1 MDGFVQDDRILTIDT
16 PLGPNQFLI
25 ESFSGREAISG
36 LFSFQ
41 ASVRSVDEGFEPRQL
56 IAQPVTVSLR
66 LQDGEYRSFN
76 GYVES
81 LSAGAA
87 AARGQR
93 HYRLNIVPWLW
104 FLTRTSD
111 CRIFQNQSVPDILQ
125 SIFAELGYGD
135 HDFSRVGKACK
146 PRDYCVQYR
155 ETDLNFVLRLLQ
167 EEGLY
172 FTFRHEAKRHVLV
185 VGFQTSGYSTGTEPT
200 LPFSTTS
207 SDTNHVHEWQ
217 RRYAYQATA
226 WARHDYNF
234 ETNRT
239 SLLERTPTVSD
250 YQQHPGHEY
259 FDYPGLHDDKGDGS
273 DATRLAMQAEEV
285 ERETVQAAGDCR
297 SVAPGGRFTLS
308 GHPVEAENGSYVVL
322 SVSHQAT
329 GSSYETGAQGGQGYA
344 NSFSCMPSKTPY
356 VPRRTVMRPAIAGL
370 QTAVVVGPAG
380 SEIHTNDHAQ
390 VKVQFHWDRRGAS
403 NEHSSCWIRVAQS
416 WAGSSFGSQVIPRVG
431 MEVAVGFLEGNPDR
445 PMIVGLVPNAE
456 TKTHLSLPGQMT
468 QTSLRTASSP
478 GGGGYNEFTLEDK
491 AGSEEVLLKAQKDFS
506 TAVANNMFV
515 QVGNASVQRAE
526 NLIVLQI
533 TTKDVK
539 SLIQLTPDAIVLQSN
554 GSTITLNEQGIDE
567 DGAKIWLNS
576 SSS

>member
-16 PLGPNQFLI
+16 PLGPDQFLL
-25 ESFSGREAISG
+25 ESFGGREAISE

-41 ASVRSVDEGFEPRQL
+41 ASVRSVDESFEPKQL
-56 IAQPVTVSLR
+56 IAKPVTVSLR
-66 LQDGEYRSFN
+66 LSDGEYRSFN

-81 LSAGAA
+81 IGVGYAA
-87 AARGQR
+87 SRGQR
-93 HYRLNIVPWLW
+93 HYRLNLVPWLW

-125 SIFAELGYGD
+125 AIFAELGYSD

-146 PRDYCVQYR
+146 PRDFCVQYR

-172 FTFRHEAKRHVLV
+172 FSFRHEPKRHVLV
-185 VGFQTSGYSTGTEPT
+185 VGFQTSGYSTGTEPV

-217 RRYAYQATA
+217 RLYAYQATA

-250 YQQHPGHEY
+250 YQQHPDHEY
-259 FDYPGLHDDKGDGS
+259 FDYPGLHDDKGDGA
-273 DATRLAMQAEEV
+273 DATKLAMQAEEV
-285 ERETVQAAGDCR
+285 DRDLVQAASDCR
-297 SVAPGGRFTLS
+297 SITPNGRFHLS
-308 GHPVEAENGSYVVL
+308 NHPIDEENDSYVVL
-322 SVSHQAT
+322 SAVHHAT
-329 GSSYETGAQGGQGYA
+329 GSSYETGTNSAMGYT
-344 NSFSCMPSKTPY
+344 NSFVCMPSKTPY
-356 VPRRTVMRPAIAGL
+356 VPRRTVTRPEISGL
-370 QTAVVVGPAG
+370 QTAVVVGPSGA
-380 SEIHTNDHAQ
+380 EIHTNPNGQ

-416 WAGSSFGSQVIPRVG
+416 WAGASFGSQVIPRVG
-431 MEVAVGFLEGNPDR
+431 MEVAVAFLEGNPDR
-445 PMIVGLVPNAE
+445 PMIVGLVPNTE
-456 TKTHLSLPGQMT
+456 TKTHLHLPGQMT
-468 QTSLRTASSP
+468 QTSMRTASSP

-491 AGSEEVLLKAQKDFS
+491 AGSEEVLLKSQKDFS
-506 TAVANNMFV
+506 TVVTNNMFA
-515 QVGNASVQRAE
+515 QVGNASIQRAE
-526 NLIVLQI
+526 NLLVLQ
-533 TTKDVK
+533 VGK

-554 GSTITLNEQGIDE
+554 GSTIVLNEQGISE
-567 DGAKIWLNS
+567 NGTKIWLNCS
-576 SSS
+576 VS

>member
-16 PLGPNQFLI
+16 PLGPDRFLL
-25 ESFSGREAISG
+25 ETFGGREAISE

-41 ASVRSVDEGFEPRQL
+41 ASVRSVDESFEPKQL
-56 IAQPVTVSLR
+56 IAKPVTVSLR
-66 LQDGEYRSFN
+66 LSDGDYRSFN

-81 LSAGAA
+81 ISVGYAA
-87 AARGQR
+87 SRGQR
-93 HYRLNIVPWLW
+93 HYRLNLVPWLW
-104 FLTRTSD
+104 FLARTSD

-125 SIFAELGYGD
+125 SIFAELGYPD

-146 PRDYCVQYR
+146 PRDFCVQYR

-172 FTFRHEAKRHVLV
+172 FSFRHEPKRHVLV
-185 VGFQTSGYSTGTEPT
+185 VGFQTSGYSTGTEPV

-217 RRYAYQATA
+217 RLYAYQATA

-250 YQQHPGHEY
+250 YQQHPDHEY

-273 DATRLAMQAEEV
+273 DATKLAMQAEEV
-285 ERETVQAAGDCR
+285 DRDLVQAASDCR
-297 SVAPGGRFTLS
+297 SITPGGRFHLS
-308 GHPVEAENGSYVVL
+308 NHPIDEENDSYVVL
-322 SVSHQAT
+322 SAVHQAT
-329 GSSYETGAQGGQGYA
+329 GSSYETGTQSGMGYA
-344 NSFSCMPSKTPY
+344 NSFVCMPSKTPY
-356 VPRRTVMRPAIAGL
+356 VPRRTVTRPEISGL
-370 QTAVVVGPAG
+370 QTAVVVGPSGA
-380 SEIHTNDHAQ
+380 EIHTNPNGQ

-416 WAGSSFGSQVIPRVG
+416 WAGTSFGSQVIPRVG
-431 MEVAVGFLEGNPDR
+431 MEVAVAFLEGNPDR

-456 TKTHLSLPGQMT
+456 TKTHLNLPGQMT

-478 GGGGYNEFTLEDK
+478 GGGGYNEYTLEDK
-491 AGSEEVLLKAQKDFS
+491 AGSEEVLLKSHKDFS
-506 TAVANNMFV
+506 TLVTNNMFAE
-515 QVGNASVQRAE
+515 VGNASVQRAE
-526 NLIVLQI
+526 NLIVLQ
-533 TTKDVK
+533 VGK

-554 GSTITLNEQGIDE
+554 GSTIVLNEQGISE
-567 DGAKIWLNS
+567 NGTKIWLNS
-576 SSS
+576 SGS

>member
-1 MDGFVQDDRILTIDT
+1 MDGFVQDDRVLTLDT
-16 PLGPNQFLI
+16 PLGPNQFLL

-41 ASVRSVDEGFEPRQL
+41 ASVRSVDEGFEPKQL
-56 IAQPVTVSLR
+56 IAKPVTVSLR

-81 LSAGAA
+81 LSAGQAA
-87 AARGQR
+87 SRGQR

-111 CRIFQNQSVPDILQ
+111 CRIFQNQTVPAILQ
-125 SIFAELGYGD
+125 SIFAELGYAD
-135 HDFSRVGKACK
+135 HDFSRVGKACR

-172 FTFRHEAKRHVLV
+172 FTFRHEPKRHVLV
-185 VGFQTSGYSTGTEPT
+185 VGFQTGGYSTGVEPV

-207 SDTNHVHEWQ
+207 SDTNHVREWQ

-250 YQQHPGHEY
+250 YQQHPDHEY
-259 FDYPGLHDDKGDGS
+259 FDYPGLHDDKGDGA
-273 DATRLAMQAEEV
+273 DATKLAMQAEEV
-285 ERETVQAAGDCR
+285 ERETIQAAGDCR
-297 SVAPGGRFTLS
+297 SLAPGGRFTLS
-308 GHPVEAENGSYVVL
+308 GHPVEAENDSYVVL
-322 SVSHQAT
+322 SVGHQAT
-329 GSSYETGAQGGQGYA
+329 GTSYETGGKGSAGYA
-344 NSFSCMPSKTPY
+344 NSFTCMPSKTPY
-356 VPRRTVMRPAIAGL
+356 VPRRTVVRPTIAGL
-370 QTAVVVGPAG
+370 QTAVVVGPSGA
-380 SEIHTNDHAQ
+380 EIHTNDHAQ

-416 WAGSSFGSQVIPRVG
+416 WAGASFGSQVIPRVG

-456 TKTHLSLPGQMT
+456 TKTHLALPGQMT

-491 AGSEEVLLKAQKDFS
+491 AGSEEVFLKAQKDFS
-506 TAVANNMFV
+506 TTVANNMFV

-526 NLIVLQI
+526 NLIVLQ
-533 TTKDVK
+533 VGK

-576 SSS
+576 SGS